1 MTYKEAEKKAKGY
14 VAIYQATKSQMGI
27 INGIEQEVQ
36 RYSFQSLVRKT
47 RNIKLNRSTKA
58 KTYKGKKITKKQT
71 ASVVNKQVTQQEKAP
86 KKKSFRQMEMELQEI
101 FDEIG
106 QEVQEKIDKMK
117 GGNDYERK

>member
-36 RYSFQSLVRKT
+36 RYTFQSLVRKT
-47 RNIKLNRSTKA
+47 RNIKLSKSTKA
-58 KTYKGKKITKKQT
+58 KNYKGKKITKK
-71 ASVVNKQVTQQEKAP
+71 VVSDVDNPVTQQEKAP
-86 KKKSFRQMEMELQEI
+86 KKKSFRQIEKEVQEI

-106 QEVQEKIDKMK
+106 REVQQEINKKK
-117 GGNDYERK
+117 GGNDYGRK

>member
-36 RYSFQSLVRKT
+36 RYTFQSLVRKT
-47 RNIKLNRSTKA
+47 RNIKLSRSTKA
-58 KTYKGKKITKKQT
+58 KTYKGKKITKQ
-71 ASVVNKQVTQQEKAP
+71 VVSDVENEVTQQEKAP
-86 KKKSFRQMEMELQEI
+86 KKKSFRQIEKEVQEI

-106 QEVQEKIDKMK
+106 REVQQEINKKK
-117 GGNDYERK
+117 GGNDYGRK

>member
-1 MTYKEAEKKAKGY
+1 
-14 VAIYQATKSQMGI
+14 MGI

-36 RYSFQSLVRKT
+36 RYTFQSLVRKT

-58 KTYKGKKITKKQT
+58 KTYKGKKITKQ
-71 ASVVNKQVTQQEKAP
+71 VVSDVDNKVTQQEKAP
-86 KKKSFRQMEMELQEI
+86 KKKSFRQIEKEVQEI

-106 QEVQEKIDKMK
+106 QEVQEKINKKK

>member
-36 RYSFQSLVRKT
+36 RYTFQSLVKKT
-47 RNIKLNRSTKA
+47 RNIKLSRSNKV
-58 KTYKGKKITKKQT
+58 KKYKGKKITKQIVSDVDAK
-71 ASVVNKQVTQQEKAP
+71 ATQEEIKTKP
-86 KKKSFRQMEMELQEI
+86 KKKPFGEIEKEMQEI
-101 FDEIG
+101 FEQIG
-106 QEVQEKIDKMK
+106 QEFQEKI

>member
-1 MTYKEAEKKAKGY
+1 
-14 VAIYQATKSQMGI
+14 MGI

-36 RYSFQSLVRKT
+36 RYTFQSLVRKT

-58 KTYKGKKITKKQT
+58 KIYKGKKITKQ
-71 ASVVNKQVTQQEKAP
+71 VVSDVDNKVTQQETAP
-86 KKKSFRQMEMELQEI
+86 KKKSFRQMEKELQEI

-106 QEVQEKIDKMK
+106 REVQQEINKKK